1 MPPETEKDVP
11 RDGCTA
17 LPCASPSTVHCQKEV
32 SVIMI
37 VNPIILFISNMDF
50 VLVIF
55 VEFISLDGAKMQPL
69 ICLFAVC
76 ELARIAG
83 QLLMHVNALW
93 PYVGCINR

>member
-1 MPPETEKDVP
+1 MFPEM
-11 RDGCTA
+11 GA
-17 LPCASPSTVHCQKEV
+17 LHSLVHLLQPFIAKKKC
-32 SVIMI
+32 VIMI

-76 ELARIAG
+76 ELARIAR
-83 QLLMHVNALW
+83 QLLMHMNALW
-93 PYVGCINR
+93 PYGGCINR